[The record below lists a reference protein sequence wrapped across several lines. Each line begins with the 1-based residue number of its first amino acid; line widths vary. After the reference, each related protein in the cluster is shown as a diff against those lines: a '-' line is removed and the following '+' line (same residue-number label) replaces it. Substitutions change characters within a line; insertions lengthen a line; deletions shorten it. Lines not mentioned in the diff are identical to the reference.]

1 MDKELLKI
9 LPLAITAA
17 VNPTGMCVLMAVLAK
32 SKKTAFALTVAFS
45 LVFVAFGVAVVG
57 FGLKVSTGQHSTL
70 SPVIDLVAAVLVA
83 ILGVRSIRRQKK
95 ATADDGEGSGGRFA
109 HLGAPAGFVA
119 GLGLAIT
126 DVTSLIPYGVALKDL
141 TLAALSAVDE
151 AIIIA
156 VFLAIA
162 LAPMW
167 LPVIVALAFP
177 QAADKV
183 LRPLERMLTRHGDRI
198 MGVVCLVLAAYLAV
212 KGVRGF

>member
-1 MDKELLKI
+1 MDKELLKM

-17 VNPTGMCVLMAVLAK
+17 VNPTGMCVLMAVLAR
-32 SKKTAFALTVAFS
+32 SKKTALALTVAFS

-57 FGLKVSTGQHSTL
+57 FGLKVSTGQHSSL
-70 SPVIDLVAAVLVA
+70 SAVIDLVAAVLVA
-83 ILGVRSIRRQKK
+83 ILGVRSITRRKK
-95 ATADDGEGSGGRFA
+95 ATADDGEGARGRFA

-126 DVTSLIPYGVALKDL
+126 DVTSLIPYGVALKDF

-151 AIIIA
+151 AILIV

-177 QAADKV
+177 QTADKI
-183 LRPLERMLTRHGDRI
+183 LQPLERMLTRHGDRI
-198 MGVVCLVLAAYLAV
+198 MGVVCLVLAAYLTV